1 MFLRYKENQIPG
13 VSPDFSQQQV
23 EDETKIDEDDDT
35 EVVKL
40 DQGFW
45 NLSKVGFL
53 KDKVDEGFDPVEEV
67 KDAEKQ
73 KWKHTSIIPKSK
85 MIGGRKKQN
94 FRSIVSAAA
103 LPIFS
108 ESINMIYLNKA
119 QAVWSLNKI
128 MGQDYMGDD

>member
-73 KWKHTSIIPKSK
+73 KWKHTSIRLIRL
-85 MIGGRKKQN
+85 MR
-94 FRSIVSAAA
+94 VS
-103 LPIFS
+103 
-108 ESINMIYLNKA
+108 
-119 QAVWSLNKI
+119 
-128 MGQDYMGDD
+128 

>member
-1 MFLRYKENQIPG
+1 
-13 VSPDFSQQQV
+13 
-23 EDETKIDEDDDT
+23 
-35 EVVKL
+35 
-40 DQGFW
+40 
-45 NLSKVGFL
+45 VGFL